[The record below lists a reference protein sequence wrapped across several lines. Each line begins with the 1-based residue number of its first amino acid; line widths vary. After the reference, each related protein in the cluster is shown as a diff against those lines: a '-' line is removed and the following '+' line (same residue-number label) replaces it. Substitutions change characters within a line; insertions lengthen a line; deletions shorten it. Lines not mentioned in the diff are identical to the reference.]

1 MGFLKSKIKR
11 MVLGL
16 SLVASMLFSAV
27 PALAAEE
34 VASENVTNET
44 EAVASESPSVDLATV
59 IADIALEPRAG
70 NETWTGSG
78 FGGSYTF
85 TDYNL
90 TPVKTMGA
98 SGTLLIYGSFYGNDG
113 YASASPIKLT
123 AQIRSTSGAI
133 KAQTVE
139 VDTRNGNIDFSMACS
154 VSKGEQIQLFFDA
167 SSIANPPGI
176 LRSAFV
182 SYNYDLF

>member
-44 EAVASESPSVDLATV
+44 ESVASESPSVDLATV
-59 IADIALEPRAG
+59 MADIALEPRAG

-78 FGGSYTF
+78 FGGSYRF
-85 TDYNL
+85 TNYNL
-90 TPVKTMGA
+90 TPVKTMGN
-98 SGTLLIYGSFYGNDG
+98 SGTLVISGIFSGSDG
-113 YASASPIKLT
+113 YADVSRIKLT
-123 AQIRSTSGAI
+123 VQIRSTSGSI
-133 KAQTVE
+133 KASTVV
-139 VDTRNGNIDFSMACS
+139 VDDRSGSTSFSVSCS
-154 VSKGEQIQLFFDA
+154 VSQGEQIQLFFDA
-167 SSIANPPGI
+167 SSVANPPGI
-176 LRSAFV
+176 YRSAFV
-182 SYNYDLF
+182 DYDFAII

>member
-34 VASENVTNET
+34 VGSENVTNET

-59 IADIALEPRAG
+59 MADIALEPRAG

-85 TDYNL
+85 TNYNL
-90 TPVKTMGA
+90 TPVKTMGT
-98 SGTLLIYGSFYGNDG
+98 SGTLLIYGTFYGNDG
-113 YASASPIKLT
+113 YSDVSPIKLT
-123 AQIRSTSGAI
+123 VQIRSTSGAVR
-133 KAQTVE
+133 AQTVR
-139 VDTRNGNIDFSMACS
+139 VDDLSGAVSFSVSCS
-154 VSKGEQIQLFFDA
+154 VSKGDTIQLYFDA

-176 LRSAFV
+176 YRKAFV
-182 SYNYDLF
+182 SYNYELY